1 MSTQQQLKE
10 LMEFHKYKME
20 ELSRVVQECPWENE
34 EYYAAWCAQSYNFVC
49 HATRIL
55 AACAARLGMED
66 NELHL
71 RFLDHCQEE
80 KNHEKLY
87 EQDLEFLRRKPEEYY
102 AAFEKYS
109 NATIVNFSYGASDAG
124 KAEVVTNNELEPRQ
138 GNIAE
143 DVNVLEIVQET
154 ASEFAVK
161 KMETSYF

>member
-1 MSTQQQLKE
+1 MHALDD
-10 LMEFHKYKME
+10 
-20 ELSRVVQECPWENE
+20 R
-34 EYYAAWCAQSYNFVC
+34 AVC
-49 HATRIL
+49 TTSSV
-55 AACAARLGMED
+55 
-66 NELHL
+66 
-71 RFLDHCQEE
+71 FT
-80 KNHEKLY
+80 
-87 EQDLEFLRRKPEEYY
+87 
-102 AAFEKYS
+102 FEKYS

>member
-1 MSTQQQLKE
+1 MARKYRKALK
-10 LMEFHKYKME
+10 
-20 ELSRVVQECPWENE
+20 
-34 EYYAAWCAQSYNFVC
+34 
-49 HATRIL
+49 T
-55 AACAARLGMED
+55 
-66 NELHL
+66 
-71 RFLDHCQEE
+71 
-80 KNHEKLY
+80 EKLNFDAWLGLVNLY
-87 EQDLEFLRRKPEEYY
+87 EKDDQKTEEEYY

>member
-1 MSTQQQLKE
+1 MNDWGSGSYTSGWNANYILLAQAAQNEYDSYEKAE
-10 LMEFHKYKME
+10 EILMLADIYK
-20 ELSRVVQECPWENE
+20 
-34 EYYAAWCAQSYNFVC
+34 
-49 HATRIL
+49 
-55 AACAARLGMED
+55 D
-66 NELHL
+66 
-71 RFLDHCQEE
+71 DD
-80 KNHEKLY
+80 EKLESIYRKALKTEKLNFDAWLGLVNLY
-87 EQDLEFLRRKPEEYY
+87 EKDDQKTEEEYY